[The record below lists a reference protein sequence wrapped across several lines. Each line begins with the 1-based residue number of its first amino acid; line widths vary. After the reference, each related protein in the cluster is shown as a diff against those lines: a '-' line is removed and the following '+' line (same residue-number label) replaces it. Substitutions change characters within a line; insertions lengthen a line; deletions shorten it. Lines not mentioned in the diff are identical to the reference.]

1 MKTSKLLKGREN
13 ANDQIAIVFGFAFDK
28 LRAVCIAKLSKTEAI
43 SDYFPYSIENCSIR
57 TW

>member
-1 MKTSKLLKGREN
+1 MKTSKLLKRREN
-13 ANDQIAIVFGFAFDK
+13 ANDSIAIVFGFAFNK
-28 LRAVCIAKLSKTEAI
+28 LRAVCMAKLSKTEAI

>member
-28 LRAVCIAKLSKTEAI
+28 FKAVCIAKLSKTEEI
-43 SDYFPYSIENCSIR
+43 SDYFPYSIENCFIR